1 MSPLAI
7 DWVPWVGAAC
17 ALFVVSIVL
26 AVLLLKGEPGGA
38 LDPEIEARL
47 LLGEDPD
54 EIDRDIAQRTG
65 ALAPVTDHPVLD
77 DLPD

>member
-17 ALFVVSIVL
+17 ALFVVGIAL
-26 AVLLLKGEPGGA
+26 AVLVVRRGHDDA
-38 LDPEIEARL
+38 LDPEVEARL

-54 EIDRDIAQRTG
+54 EIDRDLAQRAG
-65 ALAPVTDHPVLD
+65 AMAPVTDHPLLD
-77 DLPD
+77 ESTD